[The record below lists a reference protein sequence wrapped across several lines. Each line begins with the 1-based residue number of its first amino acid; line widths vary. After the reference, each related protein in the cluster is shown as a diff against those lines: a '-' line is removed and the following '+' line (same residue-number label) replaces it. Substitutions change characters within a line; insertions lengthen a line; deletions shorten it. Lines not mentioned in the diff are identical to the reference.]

1 MAELFLVRS
10 GAALVPVDDQSRERI
25 ARIPRGQPVKAE
37 VKRARNLPHH
47 RKFFGGLVTFVAER
61 HPVFNTREK
70 ALDAIKLAVGHVHW
84 MPHPA
89 TGELIP
95 IPKSISFDAME
106 QGEFDEFYTAAVDA
120 TLAHLIPDADRDEVD
135 TWVEHVSRL

>member
-10 GAALVPVDDQSRERI
+10 GAALVPADDEARERI
-25 ARIPRGQPVKAE
+25 ARMPRGQVVKAE
-37 VKRARNLPHH
+37 VKRARNLSHH

-70 ALDAIKLAVGHVHW
+70 ALAAVKLAVGHVDW
-84 MPHPA
+84 TPHPA
-89 TGELIP
+89 TGELVP
-95 IPKSISFDAME
+95 IPKSISFDSME
-106 QGEFDEFYTAAVDA
+106 QGEFDEFYTAAIDA

-135 TWVEHVSRL
+135 TWIEHVSRL